1 MWLINSNNL
10 MTYYAKT
17 TNKSL
22 FVFFFSVV
30 FCCPPPL
37 IKHLTLDC
45 RGTCWAVGPF
55 GVAMISSGTGHLKTE
70 ISKDAKTENETV
82 D

>member
-22 FVFFFSVV
+22 FFFPVV

-37 IKHLTLDC
+37 IKHLILDC
-45 RGTCWAVGPF
+45 RGTCWAVEPF